1 MNALAQ
7 SLAAMSGLRDRDAL
21 DAALVR
27 QVVDNSASAITQA
40 TLVRVVGEG
49 DDTRC
54 LVMARCD
61 VSTPQVHRD
70 PPWTDWTRLPHLHEF
85 PLRNQALDS
94 RAKAQTATPVGHCT
108 VLPLPDPQGER
119 SMLELD
125 SSQALSEATQELVG
139 SILQTY
145 INLVGLLDYG
155 EKDALTELLNRKT
168 FDGAFFKA
176 TAMQPV
182 DDSVPD
188 GPERRVA
195 APSGGVWLAML
206 DIDHFKRVNDTYG
219 HLIGDEV
226 LLLLA
231 RLMRANFRFHDQ
243 LYRFGGEEFV
253 VLMRCDAVE
262 HAHAALERL
271 RERVQAYAFPQVGS
285 ITVSIGFSAL
295 LPNDTPSGAFGRADK
310 AVYHAKENGRNQVC
324 SYQALVSSGALVEQA
339 TEDMDVDL
347 F

>member
-1 MNALAQ
+1 MNALAH

-27 QVVDNSASAITQA
+27 QVVDNSSGTIAQAS
-40 TLVRVVGEG
+40 LVRVVGEG
-49 DDTRC
+49 DEKRC
-54 LVMARCD
+54 LVLARCD
-61 VSTPQVHRD
+61 ATAVQVRRD
-70 PPWTDWTRLPHLHEF
+70 PPWVDWANLPYLQEY
-85 PLRNQALDS
+85 PLRAQALDTRERTQAAVPS
-94 RAKAQTATPVGHCT
+94 GHCT
-108 VLPLPDPQGER
+108 VLPLPEPQGER
-119 SMLELD
+119 GMLELHTPEPMPD
-125 SSQALSEATQELVG
+125 STRDMVDD
-139 SILQTY
+139 ILLTY
-145 INLVGLLDYG
+145 NNLLGLLDYG

-176 TAMQPV
+176 TALHQANAAL
-182 DDSVPD
+182 PD
-188 GPERRVA
+188 GQERRSETPDA
-195 APSGGVWLAML
+195 GVWLAVL
-206 DIDHFKRVNDTYG
+206 DIDHFKRVNDGFG

-262 HAHAALERL
+262 QAHAALERL
-271 RERVQAYAFPQVGS
+271 RERVEAYQFPQVGS

-295 LPNDTPSGAFGRADK
+295 LPNDTPSDAFGRADK

-324 SYQALVSSGALVEQA
+324 SYQALVASGALIEVA

>member
-1 MNALAQ
+1 MNALAH

-21 DAALVR
+21 DEALVR
-27 QVVDNSASAITQA
+27 EIIGNSAAAITQA
-40 TLVRVVGEG
+40 QLVRVVGEG

-54 LVMARCD
+54 LVLARFGAGGLD
-61 VSTPQVHRD
+61 IDRD
-70 PPWTDWTRLPHLHEF
+70 PPWVDWTQLPRLSAF
-85 PLRNQALDS
+85 PLRSQALDS
-94 RAKAQTATPVGHCT
+94 RSSAQALTPSGYCT
-108 VLPLPDPQGER
+108 VLPLPEPQGER
-119 SMLELD
+119 TVLEIQ
-125 SSQALSEATQELVG
+125 SPQALSEGGYELVG
-139 SILQTY
+139 SILKTY
-145 INLVGLLDYG
+145 VNLVGLLDYG

-176 TAMQPV
+176 TAMQPA
-182 DDSVPD
+182 DAPD
-188 GPERRVA
+188 GAERRL
-195 APSGGVWLAML
+195 APPDGGVWLAVL

-253 VLMRCDAVE
+253 VLMRSDSVD
-262 HAHAALERL
+262 HAYEALERL

-324 SYQALVSSGALVEQA
+324 SYQALVASGALVEQA
-339 TEDMDVDL
+339 AEDMDVDL

>member
-1 MNALAQ
+1 MNALAH

-27 QVVDNSASAITQA
+27 QVVDNSAGCVTRAE
-40 TLVRVVGEG
+40 LVRVVGEG
-49 DDTRC
+49 DDLRC
-54 LVMARCD
+54 LVLARCD
-61 VSTPQVHRD
+61 TTGSEVHRD
-70 PPWTDWTRLPHLHEF
+70 PPWMDWTQLPQLQEF
-85 PLRNQALDS
+85 SLRMQALDT
-94 RAKAQTATPVGHCT
+94 RTNVQAVTPAGHAT
-108 VLPLPDPQGER
+108 VLPLPEPQGER
-119 SMLELD
+119 GMLELH
-125 SSQALSEATQELVG
+125 STHALSDATRELVG
-139 SILQTY
+139 SILLTY
-145 INLVGLLDYG
+145 NNLLSLLDYG

-176 TAMQPV
+176 TALQPADAGV
-182 DDSVPD
+182 LE
-188 GPERRVA
+188 GQERRHVERE
-195 APSGGVWLAML
+195 SGVWLAML
-206 DIDHFKRVNDTYG
+206 DIDHFKRVNDTFG

-231 RLMRANFRFHDQ
+231 RLMRTTFRFHDQ

-253 VLMRCDAVE
+253 VLMRCDAAE
-262 HAHAALERL
+262 QAHAALERL

-285 ITVSIGFSAL
+285 ITVSIGYSAL

-310 AVYHAKENGRNQVC
+310 AVYYAKANGRNQVC
-324 SYQALVSSGALVEQA
+324 SYQALVASGALEEQA

>member
-1 MNALAQ
+1 MNALAH

-27 QVVDNSASAITQA
+27 QVVDNSAAAITHA
-40 TLVRVVGEG
+40 RLVRVVGEG

-54 LVMARCD
+54 LVLARCD
-61 VSTPQVHRD
+61 ASGPQVQRD
-70 PPWTDWTRLPHLHEF
+70 PPWVDWTQLPHLHQF
-85 PLRNQALDS
+85 PLRHEALDS
-94 RAKAQTATPVGHCT
+94 RASAQAATPNGHCM
-108 VLPLPDPQGER
+108 VLPLPEPQGER
-119 SMLELD
+119 SMLELESPD
-125 SSQALSEATQELVG
+125 ALSHETLELVG
-139 SILQTY
+139 SVLQTY

-176 TAMQPV
+176 TAIQPV
-182 DDSVPD
+182 DSSLPD

-324 SYQALVSSGALVEQA
+324 SYQALVASGALVEQA
-339 TEDMDVDL
+339 AEDMDVDL